1 MHWDT
6 KKVIVLK
13 PKGIVHAQKNSF
25 CQSMMILF
33 FIWEEDKILVTGFE
47 FLVKQY
53 ENIEWNCIL
62 HEVFKAT
69 FETWKKTYTHNFLN
83 VPIKPA
89 PSYEGL
95 SNIWL
100 RFWSYCFFS
109 YPVGIIFLSIQSEEY
124 LENYSQMVHNN

>member
-1 MHWDT
+1 
-6 KKVIVLK
+6 
-13 PKGIVHAQKNSF
+13 
-25 CQSMMILF
+25 MMILF

-95 SNIWL
+95 SNI
-100 RFWSYCFFS
+100 
-109 YPVGIIFLSIQSEEY
+109 
-124 LENYSQMVHNN
+124 